1 MKSPRYWLWT
11 FGLLMLCGRPP
22 LAWAFPDDCQ
32 FNLSQPVLDY
42 GRMNRAITSS
52 ETSEHS
58 LGRRRLNLS
67 VSCSQPIDMSVFYRA
82 MAATS
87 ERFRFAEHGSYVMRV
102 YDAILDGQSV
112 QLGLIAGDRQSV
124 GESASNLV
132 WRPAHGIVPV
142 RAGLPVQG
150 RRFSVQL
157 ELTAWVQERALPRRD
172 AAFWETT
179 GMFDFAAA
187 GRSRETTLRASFA
200 PAACEPV
207 LSNAGVVDFGT
218 LSSKDLNHDKS
229 TRLPP
234 KTLTLR
240 VNCDAPTHF
249 ALRMQDNREGS
260 ATVNSEV
267 YYGLGFDQ
275 RNNKVGLY
283 SLIFDPASAVADSFS
298 RVYRTDS
305 TPYGAAWS
313 TANTNPI
320 SIAQKS
326 YLGFTDSAGSNAG
339 PVAIQHLTT
348 GVKVEVIIAPASRLD
363 LSSAVYL
370 DGSATL
376 EIVYL

>member
-11 FGLLMLCGRPP
+11 ISLLTLSVLSPR
-22 LAWAFPDDCQ
+22 AWALPDGCQ
-32 FNLSQPVLDY
+32 FNLNQPVLDY
-42 GRMNRAITSS
+42 GRMNRATKLNA
-52 ETSEHS
+52 TSERS
-58 LGRRRLNLS
+58 LGQRRLSLS
-67 VSCSQPIDMSVFYRA
+67 LSCSQPVDMSVFYRA
-82 MAATS
+82 TAATS
-87 ERFRFAEHGSYVMRV
+87 ERFRFAEQGSYEMRV

-112 QLGLIAGDRQSV
+112 QLGLIAGERQSV

-150 RRFSVQL
+150 RSFSVQL
-157 ELTAWVQERALPRRD
+157 ELTAWAQERALQRRD
-172 AAFWETT
+172 AEFWETT
-179 GMFDFAAA
+179 GIFDFAAT
-187 GRSRETTLRASFA
+187 GHSRETTLRASFA

-218 LSSKDLNHDKS
+218 LPSKDLNPDKG

-240 VNCDAPTHF
+240 VSCDAPTHF

-267 YYGLGFDQ
+267 YYGLGFDH

-283 SLIFDPASAVADSFS
+283 SLTFDPASAVADRFA

-305 TPYGAAWS
+305 TTYGAAWS
-313 TANTNPI
+313 TANANPI

-326 YLGFTDSAGSNAG
+326 YLGFTDNAGSNAG
-339 PVAIQHLTT
+339 PVAIQHLAT
-348 GVKVEVIIAPASRLD
+348 GVTVDVVIAPSSRLD
-363 LSSAVYL
+363 LRTAVNL

-376 EIVYL
+376 EIIYL